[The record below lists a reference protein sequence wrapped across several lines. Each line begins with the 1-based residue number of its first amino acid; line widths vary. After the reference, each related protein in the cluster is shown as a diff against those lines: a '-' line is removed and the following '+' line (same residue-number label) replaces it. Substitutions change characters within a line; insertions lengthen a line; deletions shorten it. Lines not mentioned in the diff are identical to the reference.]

1 MRNDEIK
8 NEIYEIK
15 KWENKIK
22 RKDLKYETSRYKF
35 DFQQFETIRS
45 FGDCIYNSK
54 ISKDE
59 VEMEQTNPLENIVN
73 FSNKSRPRS
82 KKDKNINIKNKI
94 LLIV

>member
-22 RKDLKYETSRYKF
+22 RKDLKNEKNKYKY
-35 DFQQFETIRS
+35 DFHQFETVRS
-45 FGDCIYNSK
+45 SGDSTYNGK

-59 VEMEQTNPLENIVN
+59 VEMEQTNLLANILD

-82 KKDKNINIKNKI
+82 KKDKDKK
-94 LLIV
+94 